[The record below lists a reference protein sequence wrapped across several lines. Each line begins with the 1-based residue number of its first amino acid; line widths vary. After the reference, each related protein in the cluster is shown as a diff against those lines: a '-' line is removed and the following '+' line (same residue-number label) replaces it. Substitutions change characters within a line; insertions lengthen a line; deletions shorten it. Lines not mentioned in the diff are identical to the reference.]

1 MLAVRLDGGLDAARR
16 MIECLRVFDF
26 MANVGDSRSM
36 ITHPATSTH
45 SGLSDQVRERAGVF
59 DDSLRISVG
68 TEDVVD
74 LIRDLR
80 QALATKAPT
89 VVAPPRPARM
99 PGPASSAIPLMTH

>member
-16 MIECLRVFDF
+16 MIERLRVFDF

-68 TEDVVD
+68 TEDVED

-80 QALATKAPT
+80 QALSIWLPT
-89 VVAPPRPARM
+89 
-99 PGPASSAIPLMTH
+99 